1 MRLILLLSFLTWLGI
16 ENETIQSSPRR
27 NPPKVEILTNHGRM
41 VIQLYDETPL
51 HRDNFIKL
59 VNDGVYDSLQFHR
72 IIKNFM
78 IQVGDTR
85 SKNATLED
93 TLGGND
99 LGYRVPAEIYPQ
111 LFHKKGAIG
120 AARNN
125 NPERASSSTQ
135 FYIVQGRVQNDSLL
149 THNENRINQ
158 FLAAHF
164 ASNDPANKPLLDSIA
179 QARTDGNQE
188 LARQLSAKWN
198 QVSRAYS
205 NFERYEIP
213 ESQREV
219 YKTLG
224 GTPHLDQSYTVFGEV
239 IEGLEVVDRIAA
251 IETDRR
257 DRPMTEVR
265 VLSMKILP

>member
-1 MRLILLLSFLTWLGI
+1 MRLILLLSLLTWLGI

-99 LGYRVPAEIYPQ
+99 LGYRVPAEIHPQ

-219 YKTLG
+219 YKTHG

-251 IETDRR
+251 VETDRR

>member
-1 MRLILLLSFLTWLGI
+1 MKKGFYPTLLLLFLIGLTSWNNPNPVKI
-16 ENETIQSSPRR
+16 EM
-27 NPPKVEILTNHGRM
+27 LTNHGKM

-59 VNDGVYDSLQFHR
+59 VKEGVYDSLQFHR
-72 IIKNFM
+72 IIENFM

-99 LGYRVPAEIYPQ
+99 LGYRIPAEIHPN
-111 LFHKKGAIG
+111 LFHKKGAVG
-120 AARNN
+120 AARTN

-149 THNENRINQ
+149 THNQNRINQ
-158 FLAAHF
+158 FLAGHF
-164 ASNDPANKPLLDSIA
+164 ATNDPANKPLLDSIA
-179 QARTDGNQE
+179 QARADENQE

-198 QVSRAYS
+198 QLSKEYS
-205 NFERYEIP
+205 NFERYQIP
-213 ESQREV
+213 EAHREV
-219 YKTLG
+219 YQTLG

-239 IEGLEVVDRIAA
+239 IEGLEIIDRIAA
-251 IETDRR
+251 VETDRR
-257 DRPMTEVR
+257 DRPMAEVR
-265 VLSMKILP
+265 VLSMKIIP